1 MRIQFLS
8 VLLCMAISVQAAE
21 PVAANLSV
29 EERVGIRDL
38 ETVKSLSQ
46 LPALKADDSQMLVA
60 NSGKVAVRR
69 LSDLTF
75 LPEGRKEKL
84 DIYLPPGEF
93 KKNRPAVLFIHGG
106 GFKGG
111 DKAEFRSASV
121 SADLARAGYVV
132 ASCNYVLF
140 SKKNP
145 GVWPQ
150 NVSDCRN
157 AVRWL
162 RQNAETLGVDSS
174 RIAVAGGSAGG
185 YLALMVGFSE
195 DKVELGGDPSAK
207 VSAKVSAVI
216 NMYGATDPNH
226 HGKETLVNAG
236 PEAMRLFIPMTHVK
250 AGIPPVL
257 ILHGSADPTVP
268 LSESEDLV
276 KALVAAKVDYE
287 FILIK
292 DAVHTFDLH
301 PAGAGWKRTS
311 WYKGAA
317 KEDTSD
323 AADVE
328 AVTLDFLKRTI
339 GK

>member
-1 MRIQFLS
+1 MRLQFLS
-8 VLLCMAISVQAAE
+8 VFLCLALGVLAAE
-21 PVAANLSV
+21 TIAPKLSV
-29 EERVGIRDL
+29 EERVGIQDL
-38 ETVKSLSQ
+38 AAVKSISEL
-46 LPALKADDSQMLVA
+46 ATLKSDDAKGLLA
-60 NSGKVAVRR
+60 HSGKVSVRR
-69 LSDLTF
+69 LSDLNF
-75 LPEGRKEKL
+75 LPEGRTEKL
-84 DIYLPPGEF
+84 DVYLPPGRF

-106 GFKGG
+106 GFKVG

-162 RQNAETLGVDSS
+162 RQNAEALGVDPS

-185 YLALMVGFSE
+185 YLALMVGFSD
-195 DKVELGGDPSAK
+195 DKVELGGDASAK

-216 NMYGATDPNH
+216 NMYGVTDSAQ
-226 HGKETLVNAG
+226 HGQDTLVSAG
-236 PEAMRLFIPMTHVK
+236 PGAAKLFSPITHVR
-250 AGIPPVL
+250 ANCPPVL

-268 LSESEDLV
+268 VKESEDLV
-276 KALVAAKVDYE
+276 KALVSVKADFE
-287 FILIK
+287 FIVIK

-301 PAGAGWKRTS
+301 PSGTGWIRIS
-311 WYKGAA
+311 SYKGVTKENSSHSPDIEAA
-317 KEDTSD
+317 T
-323 AADVE
+323 
-328 AVTLDFLKRTI
+328 TDFLKRTTS
-339 GK
+339 K

>member
-8 VLLCMAISVQAAE
+8 VLLCLALGVQAAE
-21 PVAANLSV
+21 PAAAKLSV
-29 EERVGIRDL
+29 EERVGINNL
-38 ETVKSLSQ
+38 ETVKSISELA
-46 LPALKADDSQMLVA
+46 ALKSDDTKGLGDNTSR
-60 NSGKVAVRR
+60 VAVRR
-69 LSDLTF
+69 LSNLSF

-84 DIYLPPGEF
+84 DLYLPTGAF
-93 KKNRPAVLFIHGG
+93 KKGRPAVLFIHGG

-132 ASCNYVLF
+132 ASCNYVLS

-150 NVSDCRN
+150 NLSDCRN

-162 RQNAETLGVDSS
+162 RQNAETLGVDPS

-207 VSAKVSAVI
+207 VPAKVSAVI

-236 PEAMRLFIPMTHVK
+236 PDAERLFIPMTHVK
-250 AGIPPVL
+250 AGNPPVL
-257 ILHGSADPTVP
+257 ILHGSVDPTVP
-268 LSESEDLV
+268 LKESEDLV
-276 KALVAAKVDYE
+276 KVLVAAKADFE
-287 FILIK
+287 FIVIK
-292 DAVHTFDLH
+292 DAAHTFDLH
-301 PAGAGWKRTS
+301 PVGAGWSRTS
-311 WYKGAA
+311 SYKGIT
-317 KEDTSD
+317 KEDSSD
-323 AADVE
+323 SADVE
-328 AVTLDFLKRTI
+328 AVTIEFLKRTI

>member
-1 MRIQFLS
+1 MRTQFLAL
-8 VLLCMAISVQAAE
+8 LLCFVLGVQAAE
-21 PVAANLSV
+21 PVAPKLSV
-29 EERVGIRDL
+29 EERVGINDL
-38 ETVKSLSQ
+38 EAVKAVSELA
-46 LPALKADDSQMLVA
+46 ALKSDDAKGVVA
-60 NSGKVAVRR
+60 NSGRVAVRR
-69 LSDLTF
+69 LSNLSF

-106 GFKGG
+106 GFKIG

-121 SADLARAGYVV
+121 SADLAREGYVV

-162 RQNAETLGVDSS
+162 RQNAEALGVDPS

-216 NMYGATDPNH
+216 NMYGVTDSTQ
-226 HGKETLVNAG
+226 HGQDTLISAG
-236 PEAMRLFIPMTHVK
+236 PDVIKLFSPITHVR
-250 AGIPPVL
+250 ADCPPVL

-268 LSESEDLV
+268 LKESEDLV
-276 KALVAAKVDYE
+276 KALAAVKADYE
-287 FILIK
+287 FIVIK
-292 DAVHTFDLH
+292 DAAHSFDLH
-301 PAGAGWKRTS
+301 PAGAGWVRTS
-311 WYKGAA
+311 SYKGVT
-317 KEDTSD
+317 KEDSSGSPDIESAT
-323 AADVE
+323 A
-328 AVTLDFLKRTI
+328 DFLKRTI
-339 GK
+339 GR

>member
-1 MRIQFLS
+1 MSTPFLS
-8 VLLCMAISVQAAE
+8 ILLCFALGVQAAE
-21 PVAANLSV
+21 PAASKLSV
-29 EERVGIRDL
+29 EERVGIQDL
-38 ETVKSLSQ
+38 ETVKSISELATIKSGEVNGI
-46 LPALKADDSQMLVA
+46 VA
-60 NSGKVAVRR
+60 NTGRVAVRR
-69 LSDLTF
+69 LSNLNF
-75 LPEGRKEKL
+75 LPEGRTEKL
-84 DIYLPPGEF
+84 DIYLPPGGF
-93 KKNRPAVLFIHGG
+93 KKSRPAILFIHGG
-106 GFKGG
+106 GFKTG

-162 RQNAETLGVDSS
+162 RQNAEALGVDPS

-185 YLALMVGFSE
+185 YLALMVGLSE

-216 NMYGATDPNH
+216 NMYGVTDSTQ
-226 HGKETLVNAG
+226 HGQDTLVSAG
-236 PEAMRLFIPMTHVK
+236 PKAAKLFSPIAHVR
-250 AGIPPVL
+250 ANCPPVL

-268 LSESEDLV
+268 IKESEDLV
-276 KALVAAKVDYE
+276 KALGAVKADYE
-287 FILIK
+287 FIVVK

-301 PAGAGWKRTS
+301 PAGAGWGRTS
-311 WYKGAA
+311 SHAGVA
-317 KEDTSD
+317 KEDSSD
-323 AADVE
+323 SPDIEAATV
-328 AVTLDFLKRTI
+328 DFLKRTI

>member
-1 MRIQFLS
+1 MRLQFLS
-8 VLLCMAISVQAAE
+8 VFLCLALGVQAAE
-21 PVAANLSV
+21 TVAPKLSV
-29 EERVGIRDL
+29 EERVGIQDL
-38 ETVKSLSQ
+38 AAVKSISEL
-46 LPALKADDSQMLVA
+46 ATLKSDDAKGLLA
-60 NSGKVAVRR
+60 NGNKVSVRR
-69 LSDLTF
+69 LSNLGF
-75 LPEGRKEKL
+75 LPDGRTEKL
-84 DIYLPPGEF
+84 DVYLPPGEF

-106 GFKGG
+106 GFKTG

-162 RQNAETLGVDSS
+162 RQNAEALGVDPS

-185 YLALMVGFSE
+185 YLALMVGFSD
-195 DKVELGGDPSAK
+195 DKVELGGDASAK

-216 NMYGATDPNH
+216 NMYGVTDSTQ
-226 HGKETLVNAG
+226 HGQDTFIGAG
-236 PEAMRLFIPMTHVK
+236 PQAAKLFSPMTHVR
-250 AGIPPVL
+250 ANCPPVL

-268 LSESEDLV
+268 VKESEDLV
-276 KALVAAKVDYE
+276 KALVSVKADFE
-287 FILIK
+287 FIVIK

-301 PAGAGWKRTS
+301 PAGTGWSRVTS
-311 WYKGAA
+311 FKGVL
-317 KEDTSD
+317 KEDCSSSPD
-323 AADVE
+323 IEAA
-328 AVTLDFLKRTI
+328 TTDFLKRTI

>member
-8 VLLCMAISVQAAE
+8 VFICFILSVQAAE
-21 PVAANLSV
+21 PVASKLSV
-29 EERVGIRDL
+29 EERVGIQDL
-38 ETVKSLSQ
+38 VAVKSISELA
-46 LPALKADDSQMLVA
+46 ALKSEDAKWLHA
-60 NSGKVAVRR
+60 NGNNVSVRR
-69 LSDLTF
+69 LSDLNF
-75 LPEGRKEKL
+75 LPEGRTEKL

-93 KKNRPAVLFIHGG
+93 KKSRPAVLFIHGG
-106 GFKGG
+106 GFKIG

-162 RQNAETLGVDSS
+162 RQNAEALGVDPS

-207 VSAKVSAVI
+207 VSARVSAVI
-216 NMYGATDPNH
+216 NMYGVTDSTQ
-226 HGKETLVNAG
+226 HGQDTLVSAG
-236 PEAMRLFIPMTHVK
+236 PGAAKLFSPITHVR
-250 AGIPPVL
+250 ADCPPVL

-268 LSESEDLV
+268 VKESEDLV
-276 KALVAAKVDYE
+276 KALAAVGADYE
-287 FILIK
+287 FIVIK
-292 DAVHTFDLH
+292 DAAHSFDLH
-301 PAGAGWKRTS
+301 PVGTGWVRRS
-311 WYKGAA
+311 SYKGVTKENSSDSPDIQAA
-317 KEDTSD
+317 T
-323 AADVE
+323 
-328 AVTLDFLKRTI
+328 TDFLKRTI
-339 GK
+339 GG